1 MAAAARRATDDMAI
15 TAPMAYWTTA
25 GRAGDPVTQL
35 GWGMGITA
43 LAVIVII
50 GVLLLAGLLKHR
62 APARKPNE
70 LAVREDV
77 GGMPWIYVGVG
88 ISTLVLLAFVVWTL
102 TTISAVAM
110 PARPALTLTVH
121 AAQWW
126 WWVRYED
133 PESGRVFN
141 TANEIHIPAGRP
153 VKLVMTGDDVIH
165 SFWVPRLA
173 GKNDLIPG
181 QTTVTWIEADQP
193 GRYRGQCGEYCGAQH
208 AHMALWVIAD
218 PPETYAH
225 WADAQR
231 ADAPA
236 PTDAAAMHGREVFDA
251 HCAACHT
258 VRGTAAGGI
267 LGPDLTHVMSRDTIA
282 AGLLPNTP
290 ANLSAWIAN
299 APSLKPGTRMP
310 ATMLSGPELQAIR
323 AYVATLK

>member
-1 MAAAARRATDDMAI
+1 MAT
-15 TAPMAYWTTA
+15 TAPMAYWSTA
-25 GRAGDPVTQL
+25 GRSGDPATQL

-43 LAVIVII
+43 VAVIVII
-50 GVLLLAGLLKHR
+50 AVLLLAGLLRRR
-62 APARKPNE
+62 AVASAPTD
-70 LAVREDV
+70 LAVHDDS

-88 ISTLVLLAFVVWTL
+88 ISTVVLLGFVVWTL
-102 TTISAVAM
+102 TTIGAVAM
-110 PARPALTLTVH
+110 PARPALTLTIHGV
-121 AAQWW
+121 QWW

-133 PESGRVFN
+133 PDSARVFT
-141 TANEIHIPAGRP
+141 TANEIHIPVGRP
-153 VKLVMTGDDVIH
+153 VRLVMTGDDVIH

-173 GKNDLIPG
+173 GKSDVIPG
-181 QTTVTWIEADQP
+181 QTTVAWIEADQP
-193 GRYRGQCGEYCGAQH
+193 GRYRGQCGEYCGEQH
-208 AHMALWVIAD
+208 AHMAMWVVAE
-218 PPETYAH
+218 PPEAYAR

-231 ADAPA
+231 ADAAA
-236 PTDAAAMHGREVFDA
+236 PTDPVALQGRQSFDA

-267 LGPDLTHVMSRDTIA
+267 VGPDLTHIMSRQTIA

-323 AYVATLK
+323 DYLETLR